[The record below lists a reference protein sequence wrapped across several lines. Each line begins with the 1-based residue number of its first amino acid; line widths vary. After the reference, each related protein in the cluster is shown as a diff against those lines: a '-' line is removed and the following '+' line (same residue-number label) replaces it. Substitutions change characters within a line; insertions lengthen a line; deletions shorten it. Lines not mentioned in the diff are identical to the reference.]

1 MVMEFT
7 NIEMG
12 LFIMGSIKMIKK
24 MGLVIINGL
33 MGGNMWVG
41 GQKVNIMDLVCIMQ
55 MKYQLS
61 MVYGNLVII
70 LNGLTKKQ

>member
-55 MKYQLS
+55 MK
-61 MVYGNLVII
+61 
-70 LNGLTKKQ
+70 